1 MMKSA
6 RAVTRRHLPTSPFK
20 APVVPPVEHYALQD
34 KVSHDRYGLGVVT
47 GVEEGIA
54 VIVDFGPHTER
65 IPSPYA
71 KLVKL

>member
-1 MMKSA
+1 MRRSHA
-6 RAVTRRHLPTSPFK
+6 ATRRHLPTSPFK
-20 APVVPPVEHYALQD
+20 APVAVPVEEFALHD

-54 VIVDFGPHTER
+54 VIVDFGSQTER
-65 IPSPYA
+65 IPAPYA

>member
-1 MMKSA
+1 MRSS

-20 APVVPPVEHYALQD
+20 AAVAPPVEQFALQD

-47 GVEEGIA
+47 NVEDGIA
-54 VIVDFGPHTER
+54 VVVDFGSQTER
-65 IPSPYA
+65 IPAPYA

>member
-1 MMKSA
+1 MKSS

-20 APVVPPVEHYALQD
+20 PPVAAPVEHFALQD

-47 GVEEGIA
+47 DVEEGIA
-54 VIVDFGPHTER
+54 VIVDFGSQTER
-65 IPSPYA
+65 IPAPYA

>member
-1 MMKSA
+1 MKRTHA
-6 RAVTRRHLPTSPFK
+6 ATRRHLPTSPFK
-20 APVVPPVEHYALQD
+20 APVASPVEQFALQD

-54 VIVDFGPHTER
+54 VIVDFGSQTER
-65 IPSPYA
+65 IPTPYF